1 MKRSRRCCAKRR
13 ITHMEGV
20 GAKGITGYRKR
31 VEGQGRGGGCDIGG
45 EGGGVAEEGG
55 VVVAGGS
62 FGG

>member
-1 MKRSRRCCAKRR
+1 
-13 ITHMEGV
+13 MERV

-31 VEGQGRGGGCDIGG
+31 VEGQGRGGGCDIDG
-45 EGGGVAEEGG
+45 EGGVAEEGG